1 LLTYANTRDL
11 TNTDCDSNGYCNTD
25 FNRNGDSYCDSNG
38 YCDSHIHSHGDADAD
53 ANPTTYSYPEIQPV
67 TENPANSAATTV
79 AGDD

>member
-1 LLTYANTRDL
+1 MLTYANTRDL
-11 TNTDCDSNGYCNTD
+11 THTDCDSNGYCNTD
-25 FNRNGDSYCDSNG
+25 FNRNGDS

>member
-1 LLTYANTRDL
+1 MLTYANTRDL
-11 TNTDCDSNGYCNTD
+11 TNTDCDS
-25 FNRNGDSYCDSNG
+25 NGDSYCDSNG